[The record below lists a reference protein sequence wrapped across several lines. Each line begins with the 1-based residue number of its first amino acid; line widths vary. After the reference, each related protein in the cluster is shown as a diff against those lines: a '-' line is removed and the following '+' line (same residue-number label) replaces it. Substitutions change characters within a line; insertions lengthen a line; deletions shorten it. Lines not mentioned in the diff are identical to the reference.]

1 MNLASRWK
9 RFWGAMID
17 GVIYLG
23 IVVPIMLMNGSFQM
37 ALKREEFT
45 IGQRVILFVIGWLV
59 FLILNGYLLSERGQT
74 IGKVVVKT
82 KIIDMNGKVPNFVKL
97 LVLRYMAFGFILQIP
112 IVGSIVNFANIL
124 FIFTN
129 DRRCLHDHL
138 AGTRV
143 VDA

>member
-1 MNLASRWK
+1 LNLASRWK